1 MSSTEVV
8 LEAEIRQRLGKNAAR
23 QLRREGKVPLVL
35 YGGDDPPLALAAA
48 RDRVLGLIRSMGR
61 TKIFTVAINGA
72 GSIPVLFKQWQV
84 DPVKGILIHADLLRV
99 NMTKPTRL
107 SVPIEVVGEPFGV
120 KAQGGLLDFSTHELR
135 IECLPH
141 AIPERIRVDVSAL
154 KVNEH
159 IAVKD
164 LALGDAVKVLEDP
177 ERVIVSVLPPR
188 VEEVIAPVPPVAEP
202 VEPEVIRK
210 GKAEEAE
217 GEEEKE

>member
-1 MSSTEVV
+1 MNSTETV

-48 RDRVLGLIRSMGR
+48 RTRVLELIRRMGH

-72 GSIPVLFKQWQV
+72 GSIPVLFKEWQV

-99 NMTKPTRL
+99 DMMKPTRL
-107 SVPIEVVGEPFGV
+107 SVPIELVGEPFGV
-120 KAQGGLLDFSTHELR
+120 KAQGGVLDFSTHELR
-135 IECLPH
+135 VECLPH
-141 AIPERIRVDVSAL
+141 AIPERIRVEVSAL

-164 LALGDAVKVLEDP
+164 LSLGDAIKVLEDP

-188 VEEVIAPVPPVAEP
+188 VEEVIAPVPAVVEP

-210 GKAEEAE
+210 GKVEKAE
-217 GEEEKE
+217 GEEKG